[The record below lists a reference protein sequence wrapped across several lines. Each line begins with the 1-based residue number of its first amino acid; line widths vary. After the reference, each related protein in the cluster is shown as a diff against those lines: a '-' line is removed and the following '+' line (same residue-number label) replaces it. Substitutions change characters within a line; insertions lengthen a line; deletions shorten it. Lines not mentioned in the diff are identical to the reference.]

1 MRKRIPAIHSRR
13 MESKSLKDLQMQI
26 EVANQYPDL
35 QFDLSKLEKFFE
47 HVCSVHQH
55 NLSGELSIVF
65 MTRPTHSEL
74 HGKYLHDYR
83 PTDVIT
89 FPPDQKNGLVGEIC
103 VSVDQAVDEAENRR
117 VHFEEELNLYLVHGW
132 LHLIGF
138 DDLEKVDRQV
148 MRLEEQK
155 VLEFVKK
162 HDAWP
167 DFRLAPSTT
176 RE

>member
-1 MRKRIPAIHSRR
+1 M
-13 MESKSLKDLQMQI
+13 KDLQVQI

-35 QFDLSKLEKFFE
+35 QFELSKLGKFFE

-65 MTRPTHSEL
+65 MNGSTHSDL
-74 HGKYLHDYR
+74 HGKYLHDFR

-89 FPPDQKNGLVGEIC
+89 FPSDQQNGLVGEIC
-103 VSVDQAVDEAENRR
+103 VSVDQAIAEAGNRG
-117 VHFEEELNLYLVHGW
+117 VHFEDELNLYLVHGW

-138 DDLEKVDRQV
+138 DDVEKVDRQV
-148 MRLEEQK
+148 MRLEEEK
-155 VLEFVKK
+155 VLEYVKK